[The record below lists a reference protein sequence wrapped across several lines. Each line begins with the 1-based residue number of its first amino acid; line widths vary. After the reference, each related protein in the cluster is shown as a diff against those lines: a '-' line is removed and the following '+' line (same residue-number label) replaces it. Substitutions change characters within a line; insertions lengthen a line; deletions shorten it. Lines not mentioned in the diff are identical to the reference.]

1 MHKSGSSLILTKIF
15 TSYGKEKEG
24 NQGKRKEEGEE
35 GKKEP
40 LAFRKDPRTGD
51 LFFYTQVLILG

>member
-1 MHKSGSSLILTKIF
+1 VHKSGSSLILTKIF

-24 NQGKRKEEGEE
+24 NQGKRKEEG
-35 GKKEP
+35 KKEP